1 VSILL
6 NTRTRVIVQGATGWQ
21 AARHIPLMRD
31 YGTRVVAGV
40 SPGRSGEPGHAVPI
54 FDSVAEALHACGD
67 ADFSVLFVPG
77 RRVLDAGIEAID
89 AGVPN
94 VLVLAEGVPFRDSI
108 ELLGAAADAG
118 VRIVGPNS
126 QGIITPGE
134 AKMGGCGGDNPAR
147 LFLPGRVG
155 VVSRSGGMGA
165 ETCWA
170 LTRRNIG
177 QSTYVAVGG
186 ELINGSSLTDIAL
199 LFDQDADTRAIVV
212 FGEPGTD
219 QEEALAEAVAAGRI
233 GKPVIAYIPG
243 HFVESLPQGM
253 SFGHAGAIISGSR
266 GVPSV
271 KRRLLREAGVA
282 VADRWSDIPDL
293 VRERGGDAPPV
304 RDTVSVLV
312 DSRDG
317 T

>member
-1 VSILL
+1 MSVLL
-6 NTRTRVIVQGATGWQ
+6 NARTRVIVQGATGWQ
-21 AARHIPLMRD
+21 AARHVPLMKD

-40 SPGRSGEPGHAVPI
+40 SPGRGGEDGHAVPV
-54 FDSVAEALHACGD
+54 FDSVAEAVEAGGG

-77 RRVLDAGIEAID
+77 SRVLDAALEAID

-94 VLVLAEGVPFRDSI
+94 ILVLAEGVPFRDSI
-108 ELLGAAADAG
+108 ELIGAAGDAG
-118 VRIVGPNS
+118 VRVVGPNS
-126 QGIITPGE
+126 QGIITPGV

-147 LFLPGRVG
+147 LFLPGNVG

-170 LTRRNIG
+170 LKKRGIG
-177 QSTYVAVGG
+177 QTTYIAIGG
-186 ELINGSSLTDIAL
+186 ELINGSSLLDVAL
-199 LFDQDADTRAIVV
+199 LFERDPETRVIVV

-219 QEEALAEAVAAGRI
+219 QEETLAGAVAAGRI
-233 GKPVIAYIPG
+233 TKPVVAYVPG
-243 HFVESLPQGM
+243 HFVENLPQGM
-253 SFGHAGAIISGSR
+253 SFGHAGAVISGGR

-293 VRERGGDAPPV
+293 VLERGGTSHV
-304 RDTVSVLV
+304 RDTVSVLA
-312 DSRDG
+312 DG
-317 T
+317 RERM